1 MIKLIA
7 FIYIA
12 IHLTIFSLSII
23 TVTIERKKYKPEKS
37 FLYTTIFGYIFNTSY
52 FFFFV
57 LATFNLF
64 YEIALIFWYLS
75 IFIQIA
81 SITSWT
87 SFYILSL
94 HKNSK
99 IKILVILIFIF
110 MSGIIIGFLYDSHS
124 FSSSLINE
132 NIIYSFVNPFLL
144 IMIVFFNFSITIV
157 LMISQITGYSNY
169 HDKKLG
175 LLYYVHTIIYCTSII
190 LYSLFLITQNVWVK
204 NSHLIVFLLNNS
216 FLIYVVVKKPSLFKV
231 FTNKLYDFIVFHKS
245 GILLYSYN
253 FETRQEVEESTL
265 KGSILIGISHILSN
279 FSNLENQVTVIKM
292 RERGILFN
300 FNNELGY
307 ATLLIAKH
315 KNSILEN
322 AVNEFNLNFAKRNL
336 ETLTNIKG
344 LIDASKF
351 RTTFELVQEYFKA
364 FLL

>member
-1 MIKLIA
+1 M
-7 FIYIA
+7 
-12 IHLTIFSLSII
+12 
-23 TVTIERKKYKPEKS
+23 
-37 FLYTTIFGYIFNTSY
+37 
-52 FFFFV
+52 
-57 LATFNLF
+57 
-64 YEIALIFWYLS
+64 
-75 IFIQIA
+75 
-81 SITSWT
+81 
-87 SFYILSL
+87 
-94 HKNSK
+94 
-99 IKILVILIFIF
+99 
-110 MSGIIIGFLYDSHS
+110 
-124 FSSSLINE
+124 
-132 NIIYSFVNPFLL
+132 
-144 IMIVFFNFSITIV
+144 
-157 LMISQITGYSNY
+157 
-169 HDKKLG
+169 
-175 LLYYVHTIIYCTSII
+175 
-190 LYSLFLITQNVWVK
+190 
-204 NSHLIVFLLNNS
+204 
-216 FLIYVVVKKPSLFKV
+216 VKKPSLFKV